1 MGLDTVFKKGASM
14 TLGFLYTAIS
24 LALMGSVL
32 CFGAPSLPATIIGAS
47 LAIALTGV
55 PHGGL
60 DHWTGRQFLA
70 PRFPKYWWIVFF
82 PSYLAIGTI
91 IVASWFVAPVTTAI
105 GFFVLSAWHFGR
117 EEEESREAAAI
128 RSGPNETRTLSRIH
142 GHLSAIAIGGLVIWI
157 PALMRPQEMDWLVSM
172 LVASNDPTA
181 SGWIVAGTSWIAIA
195 FVPLALTLVVQRLHL
210 ASSDI
215 RNWIPL
221 LTIGLSIITPIL
233 ISFTAY
239 FCAWHSILGLQRLRQ
254 REGLSLS
261 QFAYAVAPLSTMAT
275 LGIMTMGWF
284 FSREISS
291 LIEPESISVKTL
303 FIGLSAIA
311 VPHILLHEVVGRAEQ
326 ETVPMA
332 VLS

>member
-1 MGLDTVFKKGASM
+1 M
-14 TLGFLYTAIS
+14 TLGYLYTAIS
-24 LALMGSVL
+24 LALMGLVL
-32 CFGAPSLPATIIGAS
+32 CFGAPSLSATIIGAS

-60 DHWTGRQFLA
+60 DHWTGREFLA
-70 PRFPKYWWIVFF
+70 PRFPKSWWIVFF
-82 PSYLAIGTI
+82 PSYLAIGLI
-91 IVASWFVAPVTTAI
+91 IVAFWFFAPVIMAI

-117 EEEESREAAAI
+117 EEEESREAAPC
-128 RSGPNETRTLSRIH
+128 RSGPNETRTPSSVY

-181 SGWIVAGTSWIAIA
+181 SGWIVKGTSWIAIA
-195 FVPLALTLVVQRLHL
+195 LVPLALTIVAQRLHRD
-210 ASSDI
+210 SRDI

-221 LTIGLSIITPIL
+221 LTTGLSTVTPIL
-233 ISFTAY
+233 ISFTVY

-261 QFAYAVAPLSTMAT
+261 QFAYAVAPLSTLAI

-284 FSREISS
+284 FSRDISS
-291 LIEPESISVKTL
+291 LIEPEWISIKTL

-311 VPHILLHEVVGRAEQ
+311 VPHILLHEAVGRAEQ
-326 ETVPMA
+326 EAVPLE